1 VPSTAPAGVA
11 QNSPTTAHP
20 ISPAGERAAD
30 ASPTAVG
37 RPPADG
43 ARTREERLL
52 LLRPL
57 LRERILVLDGAT
69 GTLIQR
75 YGLTEADF
83 RGARFRDHPRDVRGD
98 TDLLCLT
105 RPDVVRAVH
114 DAYLDAGADLISTNT
129 FTATRI
135 AQADY
140 GMQGVAYEIHVEA
153 ARIAREAA
161 DAAEAREP
169 GRPRFVVGS
178 LGPTNKTASI
188 SPDVADP
195 AARSVTFEQ
204 LAEAYGEAARG
215 LLLGGADL
223 LMVETV
229 FDVLNAKAAIYAIEG
244 VFDELG
250 LRVPLW
256 ISGTIT
262 DASGRTL
269 SGHTVEAFWNAIR
282 NARPLIVGLNCALGA
297 RQLRAHVEEL
307 SGLADT
313 FVAAHPNAG
322 LPNEFGGYDETPEA
336 MTAVMRGFA
345 EAGIVN
351 VVGGCCG
358 TGPAHVSAITGAVRG
373 LAPRVV
379 PVRPPALR
387 LAGLE
392 ALDVGA
398 DSLFVNI
405 GERTNVAG
413 SRAFA
418 KRIIEG
424 DFEAALAIGRAQV
437 EAGAQAIDINM
448 DEGMLDS
455 EAAMTRFLN
464 LVASEPAIARVPIV
478 VDSSKWSVIEAGLR
492 CIGGKPLVNSISL
505 KEGEER
511 FLRDARL
518 ARRYGAAVIVMA
530 FDEQG
535 QADTVERKVDICR
548 RAYRLL
554 TETVGFAADDI
565 VFDPNIFAIA
575 TGIEEHAGYAV
586 AYIEAVRQ
594 IKAALPG
601 ARVSGGVSN
610 VSFAFRGNDTVREA
624 IHAVFLYHAIAAG
637 MDMGIVNPGQL
648 AVYSEIPAELLE
660 RVEDVVLNRRL
671 DATDRLLEI
680 APKYAGQG
688 AARPEADLAWRGW
701 PVIDR
706 IRHALVEG
714 IDTWV
719 VEDTEEARAAAARP
733 IDVIEGP
740 LMAGMNEV
748 GDLFGAGKMF
758 LPQVVKSAR
767 VMKKAVAHLVPY
779 LEAEKAAL
787 GDVRPRGKILMAT
800 VKGDVHD
807 IGKNIVGVVLQCN
820 NYEVV
825 DLGVMV
831 PAGRILEEARAQN
844 VDVVGLSGL
853 ITPSLEE
860 MAHVAG
866 ELEREGFRLP
876 LLIGG
881 ATTSRAHT
889 AVKIAPRYSAPVIHV
904 ADASRAVGVVSEL
917 LGDRAAAYAT
927 GVREEQQR
935 TRVERAGRR
944 ERVAR
949 VSIEAA
955 RKNRVAVDFGLAAPR
970 PSFLGVRQLDIP
982 LAALVD
988 WIDWSP
994 FFSAWELKGAYPGI
1008 FDDARV
1014 GSSARTL
1021 YEDGRR
1027 MLESIVAGDLLRAR
1041 GVVGLWPANAVGDD
1055 IEVYDG
1061 GSVLAV
1067 VHTLRQQMEKPPG
1080 RPNVAL
1086 ADFVAPR
1093 SLDVPD
1099 YLGGFAVTAGIG
1111 SADLASSFEAA
1122 NDDYR
1127 AIMSKALADRLAE
1140 AAAEWLHAE
1149 TRRSLWGYAPNEAL
1163 DKSQIIGEEYQGIR
1177 PAPGYPACPDHTEKA
1192 ALFALLDA
1200 EARAG
1205 ISLTESFAMLPPA
1218 SVSGYYFWRPE
1229 AHYFGLGR
1237 IGHDQLEDYARR
1249 KGWSLDEAA
1258 RWLAPNLD
1266 DASPAGDDAPP
1277 GGE

>member
-1 VPSTAPAGVA
+1 M
-11 QNSPTTAHP
+11 
-20 ISPAGERAAD
+20 
-30 ASPTAVG
+30 
-37 RPPADG
+37 PPARPRD
-43 ARTREERLL
+43 ERLL

-57 LRERILVLDGAT
+57 LEKRILVLDGAT
-69 GTLIQR
+69 GTLVQR
-75 YGLTEADF
+75 YQLTEADF
-83 RGARFRDHPRDVRGD
+83 RGERFKDHPCDLRGD
-98 TDLLCLT
+98 TDVLALT

-114 DAYLDAGADLISTNT
+114 DAYLAAGADIISTDT

-140 GMQGVAYEIHVEA
+140 GLSDVAFEIHVA
-153 ARIAREAA
+153 AATIARAAA

-169 GRPRFVVGS
+169 GRPRFVAGS

-188 SPDVADP
+188 SPDVSDP
-195 AARSVTFEQ
+195 AARSVTFEE
-204 LAEAYGEAARG
+204 LADAYAEATRG
-215 LLLGGADL
+215 LILGGADL

-229 FDVLNAKAAIYAIEG
+229 FDVLNAKAAIFGIER

-250 LRVPLW
+250 FRVPLW

-282 NARPLIVGLNCALGA
+282 HARPLIVGLNCALGA
-297 RQLRAHVEEL
+297 KQLRGHVEEL
-307 SGLADT
+307 SRLADT

-336 MTAVMRGFA
+336 MAELVGGFA
-345 EAGIVN
+345 ADGIVN

-358 TGPAHVSAITGAVRG
+358 SGPAYVEALARSVGG
-373 LAPRVV
+373 LSPRVV
-379 PVRPPALR
+379 PTVPAALR

-392 ALDVGA
+392 ALNIGEG
-398 DSLFVNI
+398 SLFLNI

-418 KRIIEG
+418 KRIIDG
-424 DFEAALAIGRAQV
+424 DFDSALAIARAQV
-437 EAGAQAIDINM
+437 EGGAQAIDVNM
-448 DEGMLDS
+448 DEALLDS
-455 EAAMTRFLN
+455 EASMARFLN
-464 LVASEPAIARVPIV
+464 LVASEPAISRVPIV

-492 CIGGKPLVNSISL
+492 CIGGKPIVNSISL
-505 KEGEER
+505 KEGEAE
-511 FLRDARL
+511 FLSRARL

-535 QADTVERKVDICR
+535 QADTVERKVDICK
-548 RAYRLL
+548 RAYDLL
-554 TETVGFAADDI
+554 TEKVGLAADDVI
-565 VFDPNIFAIA
+565 FDPNIFAIG
-575 TGIEEHAGYAV
+575 TGIEEHSGYAV
-586 AYIEAVRQ
+586 AYIEAVRRL
-594 IKAALPG
+594 KAELPG
-601 ARVSGGVSN
+601 THVSGGVSN

-624 IHAVFLYHAIAAG
+624 IHAAFLYYAVAAG

-648 AVYSEIPAELLE
+648 AVYSDIPAELLE
-660 RVEDVVLNRRL
+660 RVEDVVLNRRP
-671 DATDRLLEI
+671 DATERLLEI
-680 APKYAGQG
+680 APKYSGTG
-688 AARPEADLAWRGW
+688 AARPEADLSWREL

-706 IRHALVEG
+706 LKHALVEG

-719 VEDTEEARAAAARP
+719 VEDAEEARQAAAHP

-748 GDLFGAGKMF
+748 GDLFSAGKMF

-779 LEAEKAAL
+779 LEAEKARL

-831 PAGRILEEARAQN
+831 PATRILEEARAQKA
-844 VDVVGLSGL
+844 DVIGLSGL

-866 ELEREGFRLP
+866 ELEREGFTLP

-889 AVKIAPRYSAPVIHV
+889 AVKIAPRYSAPVVHV

-917 LGDRAAAYAT
+917 LGERSAAYAA
-927 GVREEQQR
+927 GVAADQET

-949 VSIEAA
+949 VSVEAA
-955 RKNRVAVDFGLAAPR
+955 RANPTPVDFSVAAVR
-970 PSFLGVRQLDIP
+970 PTFLGVREFDVP
-982 LAALVD
+982 LATLVD
-988 WIDWSP
+988 WIDWTP
-994 FFSAWELKGAYPGI
+994 FFGAWELKGAFPAILLGEG
-1008 FDDARV
+1008 AA
-1014 GSSARTL
+1014 GESARTL
-1021 YEDGRR
+1021 FEDGRR
-1027 MLESIVAGDLLRAR
+1027 LLDQIVAERLLTARA
-1041 GVVGLWPANAVGDD
+1041 VVGFWPANSVGDD
-1055 IEVYDG
+1055 IELYGDEERVE
-1061 GSVLAV
+1061 LAAV
-1067 VHTLRQQMEKPPG
+1067 IHTLRQQMEKPPG
-1080 RPNVAL
+1080 RPNQAL
-1086 ADFVAPR
+1086 SDFVAPR
-1093 SLDVPD
+1093 SGGAID
-1099 YLGGFAVTAGIG
+1099 YLGGFAVTAGFG
-1111 SADLASSFEAA
+1111 SAELAAGFEAA

-1140 AAAEWLHAE
+1140 ALAEHVHSAV
-1149 TRRSLWGYAPNEAL
+1149 RRDLWGYASTEAL
-1163 DKSQIIGEEYQGIR
+1163 DKRQIIGEEYQGIR

-1192 ALFALLDA
+1192 TLFALLDA

-1205 ISLTESFAMLPPA
+1205 MSLTESFAMLPPA
-1218 SVSGYYFWRPE
+1218 SVSGFYFWRPE
-1229 AHYFGLGR
+1229 AKYFGIGR
-1237 IGHDQLEDYARR
+1237 IGADQLADYARR
-1249 KGWSLDEAA
+1249 KGWSVEMAA

-1266 DASPAGDDAPP
+1266 DA
-1277 GGE
+1277 